1 MCVYVVYTSTFGV
14 SDPTI
19 ATYVN
24 MFTPMYILCMYKMW
38 CSSLLRMRSPSLPPS
53 LPPSPS
59 PLSLPS
65 LPLFF
70 SLQRHISHHY
80 TQLAASGLL
89 MAISAEGIACTLSPY
104 MYTHCMHPITIY
116 VQ

>member
-53 LPPSPS
+53 LPLL
-59 PLSLPS
+59 PLSPS
-65 LPLFF
+65 LPFLSSF
-70 SLQRHISHHY
+70 HY
-80 TQLAASGLL
+80 RGTFHT
-89 MAISAEGIACTLSPY
+89 I
-104 MYTHCMHPITIY
+104 THS
-116 VQ
+116 